1 MSVTTEPGVTTTPT
15 APKTL
20 IPTPPPHPGDD
31 GHDGHD
37 GAWTRLVDAVRESGR
52 YPTRA
57 EAERITRTVLSALG
71 GHVIGDERV
80 DLARA
85 LPEEAAQVVASQ
97 IPATRRLTAAEFVDS
112 VAARIEG
119 ATPATARWD
128 VSSVL
133 SVLPPLVG
141 DDLVT
146 RVLAQLPPGYALLFG
161 RADLS
166 PGS

>member
-1 MSVTTEPGVTTTPT
+1 MSVTTVPSVTTALTT
-15 APKTL
+15 PKTL
-20 IPTPPPHPGDD
+20 IPTPPRDHRARGDD
-31 GHDGHD
+31 D
-37 GAWTRLVDAVRESGR
+37 AWTRLIEAVRDAGQ
-52 YPTRA
+52 YPTRS
-57 EAERITRTVLSALG
+57 EAERVTRIVLSALG

-85 LPEEAAQVVASQ
+85 LPEEAARVVASQ

-119 ATPATARWD
+119 ATSATARWD

-146 RVLAQLPPGYALLFG
+146 RILAQLPAGYALLFG

-166 PGS
+166 PAS